1 MPVALEPWVLLFI
14 QKVKGTKLD
23 LLWLLKRLLL
33 LITLPTFHKSN
44 FLSSLMVLSYLSLRL
59 CLFNL
64 PLESDDLT
72 FNN

>member
-33 LITLPTFHKSN
+33 LITLPAFLKSKL
-44 FLSSLMVLSYLSLRL
+44 LSSLVLLNYLSLRL

-64 PLESDDLT
+64 PLENDLT
-72 FNN
+72 FNS